1 MQFCGLLRAPAIF
14 GCLEGSTRSKSVAA
28 DPGRPAGI
36 MIYDCFLAKAE
47 DKVSNHECSTSES
60 TSASTS
66 ASTSQSYSNS
76 NNAATAAT
84 APFLSLSRSHWLF
97 FFPSRTQ
104 ALLTLHVPA
113 YGAHFVRVV
122 FCLQLFVQVF
132 CACTGLLTHAFFAEA
147 VLLLCVGFYA

>member
-47 DKVSNHECSTSES
+47 DKMSNHECSTSE
-60 TSASTS
+60 STS

-97 FFPSRTQ
+97 SF
-104 ALLTLHVPA
+104 HPA
-113 YGAHFVRVV
+113 HR
-122 FCLQLFVQVF
+122 
-132 CACTGLLTHAFFAEA
+132 HS
-147 VLLLCVGFYA
+147 